1 MRLEGVW
8 IRAAARIL
16 ALAMTTGNEIGG
28 RKMLALGPVDGGK
41 RDWIR
46 GLRERVTD
54 GDHRDERRPQRQLN
68 DVQLRLRNSHG
79 ANSSM
84 PMLSISRRHQE

>member
-28 RKMLALGPVDGGK
+28 RKMLAPGPVDEGT
-41 RDWIR
+41 R
-46 GLRERVTD
+46 
-54 GDHRDERRPQRQLN
+54 
-68 DVQLRLRNSHG
+68 
-79 ANSSM
+79 SM
-84 PMLSISRRHQE
+84 